1 MQLCVPWGWECM
13 CTGEAGGGGFCACVC
28 VFWMRTV
35 SAHILLQ
42 TFVVYFMQ
50 LQNGMCTYI
59 IMLSYI

>member
-1 MQLCVPWGWECM
+1 MQLCVLCVWECM
-13 CTGEAGGGGFCACVC
+13 RTGEAGGGVCACVC
-28 VFWMRTV
+28 VFWMSTV